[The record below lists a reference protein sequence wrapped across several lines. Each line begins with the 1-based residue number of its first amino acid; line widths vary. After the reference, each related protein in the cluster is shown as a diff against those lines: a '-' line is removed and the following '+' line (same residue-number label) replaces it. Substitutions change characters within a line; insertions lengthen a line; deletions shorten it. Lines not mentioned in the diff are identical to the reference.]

1 MPFDNIESALEA
13 IRQGKMIIVVD
24 DEDRENEGDF
34 IMAARHCGPEQ
45 VNFMLSRGRGMLCAP
60 VTMDR
65 AAELKLNMMVS
76 DEGND
81 SLHGTPFTV
90 SVDYKHGTSTGIS
103 ADDRSLTLKKLAEP
117 GVTAEDFA
125 RPGHIHPLRAR
136 NGGVLRR
143 AGHTEATVDLCRLAG
158 LEPAGVLIEILNP
171 DGTVARLPQ
180 LRELRKQEGLKLIS
194 IADLITYRR
203 IREKTIKRISSARL
217 PTVYGEFTI
226 QTYQSTFSDEYHL
239 ALVMGKVDDGE
250 PVLCRV
256 HSECLTGDTFH
267 SLRCDCGEQ
276 LDTAMRKI
284 AEVGRGV
291 LLYMNHEGRGIGLLN
306 KIHAYH
312 LQDQGRD
319 TVEAN
324 EDLGFPDD
332 LRDYGFGAQMLVDLG
347 IKKLRLMTN
356 NPRKLVALEGYGL
369 DIVERI
375 HLETDPNDE
384 NLHYLRTKRDKMGH
398 LLKNVDETNKS
409 N

>member
-1 MPFDNIESALEA
+1 MSFDSIESALEA
-13 IRQGKMIIVVD
+13 IRRGEMIIVVD

-34 IMAARHCGPEQ
+34 IMAAQHCGPKQ
-45 VNFMLSRGRGMLCAP
+45 VNFMLSEGRGMLCAP

-76 DEGND
+76 DEGNN

-90 SVDYKHGTSTGIS
+90 SVDYKHGTFTGIS
-103 ADDRSLTLKKLAEP
+103 TDERSLTLKKLAEP
-117 GVTAEDFA
+117 ETVADDFA

-158 LEPAGVLIEILNP
+158 LEPSGVLIEILNA

-180 LRELRKQEGLKLIS
+180 LEKIREREGLKLIS
-194 IADLITYRR
+194 IADLIKHRR
-203 IREKTIKRISSARL
+203 IREKTIKRLTSARL

-267 SLRCDCGEQ
+267 SQRCDCGEQ

-284 AEVGRGV
+284 AAEGRGV
-291 LLYMNHEGRGIGLLN
+291 LLYMNQEGRGIGLLN

-312 LQDQGRD
+312 LQDLGRD

-324 EDLGFPDD
+324 EELGFAAD

-356 NPRKLVALEGYGL
+356 NPRKLIALEGYGL
-369 DIVERI
+369 EIVERV
-375 HLETDPNDE
+375 HVESDSTDE
-384 NLHYLRTKRDKMGH
+384 NRHYLRTKRDKLGH
-398 LLKNVDETNKS
+398 LLKNVDEK
-409 N
+409 